1 MCFKLNGNGGA
12 IEAPNQ
18 SDGGDVK
25 KSPETGGVIGEKRKE
40 LVPRGGNVGGKR

>member
-1 MCFKLNGNGGA
+1 VCFKLNRNGST

-25 KSPETGGVIGEKRKE
+25 KSPENGGVTGEKRKE
-40 LVPRGGNVGGKR
+40 LLPRGGNVGGKR